1 MLRVQLILIVNLVTL
16 PYKATHAH
24 AHVLGCNS
32 LSNSNIAQRGSRS
45 NLKSASA
52 WKWDVVYGRA
62 NYVHAS
68 EFLNGRSAVWGL
80 EEMIHI
86 VVAHPLEP
94 WLHAEKRGA
103 LDRAKRGCTAGEREM
118 LINCR

>member
-16 PYKATHAH
+16 MYKATHAH

-80 EEMIHI
+80 QEMIHI
-86 VVAHPLEP
+86 VAHPLEP